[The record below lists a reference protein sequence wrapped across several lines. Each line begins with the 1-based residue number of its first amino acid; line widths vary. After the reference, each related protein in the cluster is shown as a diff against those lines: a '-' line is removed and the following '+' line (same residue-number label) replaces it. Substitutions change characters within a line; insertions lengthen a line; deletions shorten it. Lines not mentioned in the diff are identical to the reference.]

1 MQTEKIEPAA
11 IVGAS
16 VIMRPD
22 VEESVQMRGRYEVVC
37 FDKDGVEKWRDTIEN
52 LVVNVGKADLLDK
65 YFAGSAYTAAF
76 YMGLVD
82 NASFSAYAAGDTMSS
97 HSGWL
102 ESTAYSNSTRVAVSW
117 NSASGGSKA
126 STSTTFNINATA
138 TIRGVFLATNSTKGG
153 TTGTLYSGGDFTGG
167 NRTVNNGDSLVVTY
181 TATA

>member
-16 VIMRPD
+16 VIMRPA
-22 VEESVQMRGRYEVVC
+22 VEEAVKISGRYEVVC
-37 FDKDGVEKWRDTIEN
+37 YDADGVEKWRDTIEN
-52 LVVNVGKADLLDK
+52 LVTNVGKADLLDK
-65 YFAGSAYTAAF
+65 YLSGSAYTAAF

-97 HSGWL
+97 HAGWL
-102 ESTAYSNSTRVAVSW
+102 ESTAYSNANRISVSW

-138 TIRGVFLATNSTKGG
+138 TIRGVFLATNNTKGG
-153 TTGTLYSGGDFTGG
+153 TSGILYSAGDFTGG

-181 TATA
+181 TGTA